1 MSARTYINPDEI
13 DNLQEHL
20 IKVNRVTKV
29 VKGGR
34 NFSFSALVVVGN
46 KRGVVGLGF
55 GKAKEIPDA
64 IQKAI
69 HEAKRKLI
77 YVNLQKHTIPYPVE
91 EKYCSSVVRLLPAA
105 EGTGVIAGVN
115 IRSVLE
121 FAGIENV
128 LSKTYGSR
136 NTINASK
143 AAFQALKTLKS
154 YRKMAQERDMT
165 IKDFLN

>member
-1 MSARTYINPDEI
+1 MAKQHINPEEVE
-13 DNLQEHL
+13 NLQEHL
-20 IKVNRVTKV
+20 IKITRVTKV

-34 NFSFSALVVVGN
+34 TFSFSALVVVGN
-46 KRGVVGLGF
+46 KKGVVGLGF
-55 GKAKEIPDA
+55 GKAKDIPDA

-77 YVNLQKHTIPYPVE
+77 RVALQRHTIPYAVE
-91 EKYCSSVVRLLPAA
+91 KKYCSSVVRLLPAS

-128 LSKTYGSR
+128 LSKTLGSR
-136 NTINASK
+136 NAINAAK
-143 AAFQALKTLKS
+143 AAFEVLKELKS
-154 YRKMAQERDMT
+154 FKKMAQERDMSV
-165 IKDFLN
+165 KDFLN

>member
-1 MSARTYINPDEI
+1 MARAFINPEEI
-13 DNLQEHL
+13 ENLQEHL

-34 NFSFSALVVVGN
+34 TFSFSALVVVGN
-46 KRGVVGLGF
+46 KQGVVGLGF
-55 GKAKEIPDA
+55 GKAKDIPDA

-77 YVNLQKHTIPYPVE
+77 RVALQKHTIPYPVE
-91 EKYCSSVVRLLPAA
+91 KKYCSSIVRLLPAS

-128 LSKTYGSR
+128 LSKTLGSR
-136 NTINASK
+136 NAINAAK
-143 AAFQALKTLKS
+143 AAFEALKELRS
-154 YRKMAQERDMT
+154 FRKMAQERDMT
-165 IKDFLN
+165 TKDFLN